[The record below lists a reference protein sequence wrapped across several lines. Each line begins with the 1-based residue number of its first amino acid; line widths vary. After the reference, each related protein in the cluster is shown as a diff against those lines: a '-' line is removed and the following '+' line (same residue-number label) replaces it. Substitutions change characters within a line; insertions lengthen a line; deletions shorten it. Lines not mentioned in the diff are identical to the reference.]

1 MKNYLKDIYNFF
13 RLKTAK
19 TTYQIGFFCENNY
32 IFQYLE
38 PYILKKLKK
47 NKILIITFEN
57 IISDRIDY
65 SSIFIFKT
73 KFFQELVFL
82 TLKLKFLYSSTPNI
96 ENTIFKKSKF
106 SKCKYIYLQHG
117 AVSTTMIYDANVFDK
132 FDAIPGYNTQPDIE
146 TFKQVVK
153 NVGCAIIG
161 QTPSLA
167 PADKKLYSIR
177 DIVGTVES
185 LPLITS
191 SILSKKIAS
200 GLNSLVLDVKVGN
213 GSFNTTEEIARS
225 LANSLVSVAQ
235 DAGIKCEAIL
245 TDMNQVLGHSAGH
258 ALEMK
263 ESIGYLTNSFKN
275 PRLEKITN
283 ELATSLLVQSY
294 DYSKEE
300 AILKINSAV
309 NSGKAAEKFEMMVS
323 ALGGDKNILSNYNN
337 LLGSSNFRGDI
348 LSNTEGYV
356 TKIKTRKLGLIL
368 IEMGGGR
375 KKITDKIDYSV
386 GFINVTSLNDEIQ
399 SGKPLLSV
407 YTKSENDFK
416 KLEKDLTDC
425 FVIENKQI
433 TNKTII
439 DIIN

>member
-1 MKNYLKDIYNFF
+1 MIPQEIIRSKRD
-13 RLKTAK
+13 
-19 TTYQIGFFCENNY
+19 
-32 IFQYLE
+32 
-38 PYILKKLKK
+38 K
-47 NKILIITFEN
+47 NKLSNEEIKIFVDG
-57 IISDRIDY
+57 IISGEFSDSQIAAMSMAILLNGMDKEETAELTRCMTHSGEILTWKDL
-65 SSIFIFKT
+65 SNP
-73 KFFQELVFL
+73 ELVCDKHSTGGVGDKVSL
-82 TLKLKFLYSSTPNI
+82 ILAPILAACGLYIPMISGRGLGHTGGTL
-96 ENTIFKKSKF
+96 
-106 SKCKYIYLQHG
+106 
-117 AVSTTMIYDANVFDK
+117 DK
-132 FDAIPGYNTQPDIE
+132 FDAIPGYNTQPNIE

-263 ESIGYLTNSFKN
+263 ESIEYLTNSFKN

-283 ELATSLLVQSY
+283 ELATSLLVQSC
-294 DYSKEE
+294 DCSKEE

-323 ALGGDKNILSNYNN
+323 ALGGDKNFLSNYNN
-337 LLGSSNFRGDI
+337 LLGSSKFRGDI
-348 LSNTEGYV
+348 LSNKEGYV

-368 IEMGGGR
+368 IEIGGGR

-407 YTKSENDFK
+407 YTKNENDFK
-416 KLEKDLTDC
+416 KIEKELTNC
-425 FVIENKQI
+425 FVIEDKQI

>member
-1 MKNYLKDIYNFF
+1 MIPQEIIRSKRD
-13 RLKTAK
+13 
-19 TTYQIGFFCENNY
+19 
-32 IFQYLE
+32 
-38 PYILKKLKK
+38 K
-47 NKILIITFEN
+47 NKLSNEEIKIFVDG
-57 IISDRIDY
+57 IISGEFSDSQIAAMSMAILLNGMDKEETAELTRCMTHSGEILTWKDL
-65 SSIFIFKT
+65 SNP
-73 KFFQELVFL
+73 ELVCDKHSTGGVGDKVSL
-82 TLKLKFLYSSTPNI
+82 ILAPILAACGLYIPMISGRGLGHTGGTL
-96 ENTIFKKSKF
+96 
-106 SKCKYIYLQHG
+106 
-117 AVSTTMIYDANVFDK
+117 DK
-132 FDAIPGYNTQPDIE
+132 FDAIPGYNTQPNIE

-213 GSFNTTEEIARS
+213 GSFNTTEEIARN

-235 DAGIKCEAIL
+235 NAGIKCEAIL

-263 ESIGYLTNSFKN
+263 ESIEYLTNSFKN

-283 ELATSLLVQSY
+283 ELATSLLVQSC
-294 DYSKEE
+294 DCSKEE

-323 ALGGDKNILSNYNN
+323 ALGGDKNFLSNYNN
-337 LLGSSNFRGDI
+337 LLGSSKFRGDI
-348 LSNTEGYV
+348 LSNKEGYV

-368 IEMGGGR
+368 IEIGGGR

-416 KLEKDLTDC
+416 KLEKDLIDC

>member
-1 MKNYLKDIYNFF
+1 MIPQEIIRSKRD
-13 RLKTAK
+13 
-19 TTYQIGFFCENNY
+19 
-32 IFQYLE
+32 
-38 PYILKKLKK
+38 K
-47 NKILIITFEN
+47 NKLSNEEIKIFVDG
-57 IISDRIDY
+57 IISGEFSDSQIAAMSMAILLNGMDKEETAELTRCMTHSGEILTWKDL
-65 SSIFIFKT
+65 SNP
-73 KFFQELVFL
+73 ELVCDKHSTGGVGDKVSL
-82 TLKLKFLYSSTPNI
+82 ILAPILAACGLYVPMISGRGLGHTGGTL
-96 ENTIFKKSKF
+96 
-106 SKCKYIYLQHG
+106 
-117 AVSTTMIYDANVFDK
+117 DK
-132 FDAIPGYNTQPDIE
+132 FDAIPGYNTQPNIE

-245 TDMNQVLGHSAGH
+245 TDMNQILGHSAGH

-263 ESIGYLTNSFKN
+263 ESIEYLTNSFKN
-275 PRLEKITN
+275 PRLEKVTN
-283 ELATSLLVQSY
+283 ELATSLLVQSC
-294 DYSKEE
+294 DCSKEE

-323 ALGGDKNILSNYNN
+323 ALGGDKNFLSNYNN
-337 LLGSSNFRGDI
+337 LLGSSKFRGDI
-348 LSNTEGYV
+348 LSNKEGYV

-368 IEMGGGR
+368 IEIGGGR

-407 YTKSENDFK
+407 YTKNENDFK
-416 KLEKDLTDC
+416 KIEKELTNC
-425 FVIENKQI
+425 FVIEDKQI

>member
-1 MKNYLKDIYNFF
+1 MIPQEIIRSKRD
-13 RLKTAK
+13 
-19 TTYQIGFFCENNY
+19 
-32 IFQYLE
+32 
-38 PYILKKLKK
+38 K
-47 NKILIITFEN
+47 NKLSNEEIKIFVDG
-57 IISDRIDY
+57 IISGEFSDSQIAAMSMAILLNGMDKEETAELTRCMTHSGEILTWKDL
-65 SSIFIFKT
+65 SNP
-73 KFFQELVFL
+73 ELVCDKHSTGGVGDKVSL
-82 TLKLKFLYSSTPNI
+82 ILAPILAACGLYIPMISGRGLGHTGGTL
-96 ENTIFKKSKF
+96 
-106 SKCKYIYLQHG
+106 
-117 AVSTTMIYDANVFDK
+117 DK
-132 FDAIPGYNTQPDIE
+132 FDAIPGYNTQPNIE

-213 GSFNTTEEIARS
+213 GSFNTTEEIARN

-235 DAGIKCEAIL
+235 NAGIKCEAIL

-263 ESIGYLTNSFKN
+263 ESIEYLTNSFKN

-283 ELATSLLVQSY
+283 ELATSLLVQSC
-294 DYSKEE
+294 DCSKEE

-323 ALGGDKNILSNYNN
+323 ALGGDKNFLSNYNN
-337 LLGSSNFRGDI
+337 LLGSSKFRGDI
-348 LSNTEGYV
+348 LSNKEGYV

-368 IEMGGGR
+368 IEIGGGR

-407 YTKSENDFK
+407 YTKNENDFK
-416 KLEKDLTDC
+416 KIEKELTNC
-425 FVIENKQI
+425 FVIEDKQI